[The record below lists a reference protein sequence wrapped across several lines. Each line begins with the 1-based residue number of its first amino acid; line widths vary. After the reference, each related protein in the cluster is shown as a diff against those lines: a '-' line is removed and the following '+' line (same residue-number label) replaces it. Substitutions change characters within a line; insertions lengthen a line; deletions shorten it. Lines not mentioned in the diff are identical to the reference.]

1 MWELEK
7 WYRWT
12 YFQHRNRDTGHTET
26 RGEGV
31 SGMDWE
37 IRTDIHAL
45 PCYHRKPV
53 GSFYV
58 APGAQLHALWWPRG
72 LGWRGGRF
80 RRKVVH
86 VCISLVHSIVQQ
98 KPVQHGKEIILQFLK
113 MHANF
118 MFYSKE
124 EEKKNVAEEWKLWKQ
139 QWPWGNL
146 TNKGKRTQGCPHLLL
161 GLGKRPH
168 VKAEEDGKENPEGRL
183 QQRLPVP
190 AVRGIWKRMDSWSWP
205 SVTWGR

>member
-1 MWELEK
+1 MWTWPRVCHTEWSKKEREKLISYINTYMWELEK

-53 GSFYV
+53 GSFHV

-118 MFYSKE
+118 MFYSKQ
-124 EEKKNVAEEWKLWKQ
+124 EEKKNCSR
-139 QWPWGNL
+139 G
-146 TNKGKRTQGCPHLLL
+146 
-161 GLGKRPH
+161 
-168 VKAEEDGKENPEGRL
+168 VKAMK
-183 QQRLPVP
+183 
-190 AVRGIWKRMDSWSWP
+190 AT
-205 SVTWGR
+205 VTVGQSYQ